1 MNKTGAEVMEWAAA
15 LQSGSVQRLRDI
27 ELYQGDNPRWN
38 KDRETS
44 NRDNAERI
52 VSGITDNSLEG
63 HSFTIPVAPAHG
75 ESFLLHQGN
84 VDSILE
90 QIKEKS
96 PMRMIEVSGKDLVGR
111 IDTHIRVL
119 EDAISGEN
127 KIMRLTKANQELT
140 VLHRLPEVDAVELV
154 KDRLKD
160 MKEAR
165 KNLTGLHEKEF
176 IVEDKDIHAIVQD
189 SRFLKQVEEA
199 KQLTVSGGEI
209 VRRIDQEVK
218 FFEESISS
226 PAKIEKLRTS
236 EAELLKRS
244 PDMPKPEKDVVD
256 VIKERV
262 HDLKGV
268 REKMKGLEGKP
279 FTIPPKDIYAVTRS
293 PEFVSQVNK
302 GHELNRGRA
311 LDLGR

>member
-1 MNKTGAEVMEWAAA
+1 MNKTGAEIMEWAAA
-15 LQSGSVQRLRDI
+15 LKSGSVQRLRDI

-52 VSGITDNSLEG
+52 ISGITDNALEG
-63 HSFTIPVAPAHG
+63 HSFTIPVTPVHG
-75 ESFLLHQGN
+75 ESIFRHQEN
-84 VDSILE
+84 IDSILE

-96 PMRMIEVSGKDLVGR
+96 RMRMIEISGKDLVEK
-111 IDTHIRVL
+111 IDNEVKVL
-119 EDAISGEN
+119 ENAISGDE
-127 KIMRLTKANQELT
+127 KIMKLTKANQELST
-140 VLHRLPEVDAVELV
+140 LHGLPEVDAVELV
-154 KDRLKD
+154 KGRLKD
-160 MKEAR
+160 MKEAH
-165 KNLTGLHEKEF
+165 KNLTGLHDKQF
-176 IVEDKDIHAIVQD
+176 IVEDKDIHAIIQD
-189 SRFLKQVEEA
+189 SRFLKQVEQA
-199 KQLTVSGGEI
+199 QQLTVSGAEI
-209 VRRIDQEVK
+209 VRQIDQEVK

-226 PAKIEKLRTS
+226 PEKIEKLMTS

-279 FTIPPKDIYAVTRS
+279 FTIQPKDIYTVTKN

-302 GHELNRGRA
+302 AHELGRNRA

>member
-1 MNKTGAEVMEWAAA
+1 MVKTGAEIVEWAEA
-15 LQSGSVQRLRDI
+15 LKSGSIQRLRDI
-27 ELYQGDNPRWN
+27 ELYRGDNPRWN

-44 NRDNAERI
+44 NRDNAEQI
-52 VSGITDNSLEG
+52 ISGITDNALEAHG
-63 HSFTIPVAPAHG
+63 FTIHVAPVHG
-75 ESFLLHQGN
+75 ESVFRHQGN
-84 VDSILE
+84 IDSVLE

-96 PMRMIEVSGKDLVGR
+96 RMRMIEVTGKDLVGR
-111 IDTHIRVL
+111 IDSHIRVL

-140 VLHRLPEVDAVELV
+140 ALHRLPEVDAVELV
-154 KDRLKD
+154 NNRLKD

-176 IVEDKDIHAIVQD
+176 VVEDKDVHAIIQD

-209 VRRIDQEVK
+209 VRQIDQEVK

-244 PDMPKPEKDVVD
+244 PDLPKPERDVVD

-268 REKMKGLEGKP
+268 REKMKSLEGKP

-293 PEFVSQVNK
+293 PEFVTQMNK
-302 GHELNRGRA
+302 AHELNKGRA

>member
-1 MNKTGAEVMEWAAA
+1 MVKTGAEIMEWADA
-15 LQSGSVQRLRDI
+15 LKSGSIQRLRDI
-27 ELYQGDNPRWN
+27 ELYRGDNPRWN
-38 KDRETS
+38 ETQETS
-44 NRDNAERI
+44 NRDNAEQI
-52 VSGITDNSLEG
+52 ISGITDNALEG
-63 HSFTIPVAPAHG
+63 QSFTIPLAPSHG
-75 ESFLLHQGN
+75 ENIFRHQEN
-84 VDSILE
+84 IDSVLD

-96 PMRMIEVSGKDLVGR
+96 PMRMIELSGKDLVGR
-111 IDTHIRVL
+111 IDTHIKVL
-119 EDAISGEN
+119 EDAISGEE
-127 KIMRLTKANQELT
+127 KMMKLTKANQELSA
-140 VLHRLPEVDAVELV
+140 LHRLPEVDAVEFV
-154 KDRLKD
+154 KESLKD

-165 KNLTGLHEKEF
+165 KSLTGLHEKTF
-176 IVEDKDIHAIVQD
+176 IVEDRDIHAILQD

-199 KQLTVSGGEI
+199 KQLTVSGAEI

-226 PAKIEKLRTS
+226 PEKIEKLRTS

-244 PDMPKPEKDVVD
+244 PDMLKPEKDVVD

-279 FTIPPKDIYAVTRS
+279 FTIQQKDIYAVTRS
-293 PEFVSQVNK
+293 PEFVTQVNK
-302 GHELNRGRA
+302 AHELGRNRA